1 MKLQDK
7 ENLDIASAV
16 SDVLEGKIK
25 EKMDPT
31 DHVKEKDGKFCVY
44 DANGKVV
51 KEFSDKKDADK
62 YAIDNHDKLMAVKK
76 ESPEPPRKPSGKNG
90 PHTGESEFAG
100 KHKKKLSGMRNDGT
114 NIKEKIGDKR
124 DWKKGFDP
132 AEEAQLKKDKK
143 LQKDLKAYYKNPK
156 MSVKDAE
163 KKVPYLLN
171 HINTHF
177 DGKDNGKVN
186 DVQFSNAINFY
197 YDSVYKESVEEVTI
211 TLDEASKPGRGKA
224 KLDIDY
230 IGDRDLTKK
239 AEKKHK
245 IKIKQT
251 GRTTADV
258 SGEKKNIAAFL
269 MDPDI
274 MGFDKDDVED
284 LYPELYEATKQEG
297 YLDVEEGEELSPK
310 QKRYQ
315 AFFKKALK
323 KFGVESPSELDDK
336 KKKEFFNYVDK
347 NYDAGEGETD

>member
-16 SDVLEGKIK
+16 SDVLEGKVKK
-25 EKMDPT
+25 EEVKYPHKMYS
-31 DHVKEKDGKFCVY
+31 KDGK
-44 DANGKVV
+44 DVV
-51 KEFSDKKDADK
+51 EVKDKAEHEK
-62 YAIDNHDKLMAVKK
+62 YAAKGYVHEKPKM

-100 KHKKKLSGMRNDGT
+100 KHKKKVSGMKNDGT
-114 NIKEKIGDKR
+114 NIKE
-124 DWKKGFDP
+124 
-132 AEEAQLKKDKK
+132 
-143 LQKDLKAYYKNPK
+143 
-156 MSVKDAE
+156 
-163 KKVPYLLN
+163 
-171 HINTHF
+171 
-177 DGKDNGKVN
+177 
-186 DVQFSNAINFY
+186 
-197 YDSVYKESVEEVTI
+197 DSEEVTI
-211 TLDEASKPGRGKA
+211 TLDEAKKPGRGKT
-224 KLDIDY
+224 KVDIDY

-269 MDPDI
+269 MDPNI

-310 QKRYQ
+310 QKKYQ

-323 KFGVESPSELDDK
+323 KFGVESPSELDDA

-347 NYDAGEGETD
+347 NYDAGEGESD

>member
-51 KEFSDKKDADK
+51 KEFDDKKDADK

-100 KHKKKLSGMRNDGT
+100 KHKKKVSGMKNDGT
-114 NIKEKIGDKR
+114 NIKEEVTVTLEIGD
-124 DWKKGFDP
+124 
-132 AEEAQLKKDKK
+132 EE
-143 LQKDLKAYYKNPK
+143 
-156 MSVKDAE
+156 
-163 KKVPYLLN
+163 
-171 HINTHF
+171 
-177 DGKDNGKVN
+177 
-186 DVQFSNAINFY
+186 
-197 YDSVYKESVEEVTI
+197 
-211 TLDEASKPGRGKA
+211 LDEAAKPGKGKT

-230 IGDRDLTKK
+230 IGDRALTKK
-239 AEKKHK
+239 AEKKYK

-258 SGEKKNIAAFL
+258 SGEKKNIVGF
-269 MDPDI
+269 MKDPDI
-274 MGFDKDDVED
+274 MGMDDMDLED

-310 QKRYQ
+310 QKKYQ

-323 KFGVESPSELDDK
+323 KFGVESPAELDDE

-347 NYDAGEGETD
+347 NYDAGKGETD